1 MLRGSRIEQMTA
13 QIDQE
18 QTEEA
23 HGKKCLQK
31 LVFTLQEIETA
42 SFDRQEW
49 RWNVS
54 QCIGLDAD

>member
-1 MLRGSRIEQMTA
+1 MTA

-23 HGKKCLQK
+23 HGKKGLQK